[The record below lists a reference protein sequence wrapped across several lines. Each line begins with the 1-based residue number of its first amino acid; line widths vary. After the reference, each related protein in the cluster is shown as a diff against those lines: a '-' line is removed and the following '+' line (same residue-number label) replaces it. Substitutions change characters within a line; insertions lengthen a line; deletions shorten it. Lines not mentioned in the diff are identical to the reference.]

1 MAVFD
6 APDFD
11 NHEKITFFCDA
22 DSGLRAIVAIHTSSV
37 FGASGGGCRM
47 VPYATPDEAL
57 RDVLRL
63 SRAMTYKLALAGIPA
78 GGAKTVV
85 IGDPAKD
92 KSEALL
98 RALGRAVHSLGGR
111 YIIAEDVGTTPDDM
125 EIIASQT
132 PYVVGRKQ
140 GSGDTGPAT
149 GYGVFV
155 ALRSAVAHA
164 LGRADLQGLRVAVQG
179 LGAVGYNLCRHL
191 HLAGAQLWV
200 ADPRVAAV
208 ERAVAELGAKT
219 ASCDSILA
227 LDVDVVAPC
236 ALGGVLDD
244 ASIPRLRCKVIA
256 GGANNQL
263 ADEARHGR
271 MLHDRGIVFTPDFVA
286 NMGGVLGAA
295 AGAGVEEAK
304 VFAQVDKIATVLD
317 QVFELARRE
326 GTTTNEAAVTLA
338 KAAVA
343 RLHGR

>member
-11 NHEKITFFCDA
+11 DHEKVTFFCDA
-22 DSGLRAIVAIHTSSV
+22 ASGLRAIVAIHTSSV

-47 VPYATPDEAL
+47 VPYASADEAL

-85 IGDPAKD
+85 IGDPTRD
-92 KSEALL
+92 KSEELL

-149 GYGVFV
+149 GYGAFV
-155 ALRSAVAHA
+155 ALRTAVAHA
-164 LGRADLQGLRVAVQG
+164 LGRTDLRGLRVAVQG
-179 LGAVGYNLCRHL
+179 VGAVGYNLCKHL
-191 HLAGAQLWV
+191 HVAGAELWV
-200 ADPRVAAV
+200 ADPRVAAI
-208 ERAVAELGAKT
+208 ERVVAELGAKS
-219 ASCDSILA
+219 APCDAILA

-244 ASIPRLRCKVIA
+244 ASIPKLRCKVVA

-271 MLHDRGIVFTPDFVA
+271 MLHERGIVFTPDFVA

-295 AGAGVEEAK
+295 AGAGVDEAQ
-304 VFAQVDKIATVLD
+304 VFAQVDKIATVLER
-317 QVFELARRE
+317 VFALARQ
-326 GTTTNEAAVTLA
+326 GGITPNEAAVALA

-343 RLHGR
+343 KLHGR